1 MTKKA
6 VILLSGGLDSST
18 CLAIAKSRGYECYT
32 LSMDYGQRHH
42 TELNAAKNIAQ
53 YFGAKEH
60 KVIPLD
66 LTMIGGSAL
75 TDHNIKIKDYSGNK
89 GIPNTY
95 VPARNTI
102 FFSIALGYAEV
113 LNAESIFTGISTIDY
128 SGYPDC
134 RPEYLQAYQTMAD
147 YATKKSVTDN
157 SIRYLAPLLYL
168 TKAETIALGNSLGVD
183 YAMTVSCYQ
192 ATDEGLACG
201 HCDSCML
208 RKKGFDDAGL
218 VDPTQYVKLKRHIE

>member
-18 CLAIAKSRGYECYT
+18 CLAIAKSRNYECYT
-32 LSMDYGQRHH
+32 LSMNYGQRHQV
-42 TELNAAKNIAQ
+42 ELNAAQNIAN
-53 YFGAKEH
+53 YFDVKQH
-60 KVIPLD
+60 KVVPLD

-75 TDHNIKIKDYSGNK
+75 TDQNLEIKDYTGNK
-89 GIPNTY
+89 NIPNTY

-113 LNAESIFTGISTIDY
+113 LNAEVVFTGISAIDY

-147 YATKKSVTDN
+147 YATKKGVTDS

-168 TKAETIALGNSLGVD
+168 TKAETITLGHTLGVD

-192 ATDEGLACG
+192 ATGEGLACG
-201 HCDSCML
+201 RCDSCAL
-208 RKKGFDDAGL
+208 RKKGFDDANL
-218 VDPTQYVKLKRHIE
+218 IDPTQYVLNSRDI